1 MENTGF
7 IIVLGCK
14 KCGKCEGVCETGA
27 LAHVEGIARI
37 DPEKCDLC
45 MRCVSICPNKALVYL
60 D

>member
-1 MENTGF
+1 MKNAGF

-27 LAHVEGIARI
+27 MAHVEGIVRI
-37 DPEKCDLC
+37 DHEKCDLC
-45 MRCVSICPNKALVYL
+45 MRCVRICPNKALVYL